1 MSSYDQV
8 AAWTDE
14 LSASL
19 STEALEGA
27 LAARERFVAEC
38 RPHLARA
45 EQEIRLIRQL
55 LSLRDGAA
63 AEENGLTLTI
73 ATTAQGSPLP
83 RSRHPV
89 VDHVA
94 QLLEAEGH
102 PLHISEIMR
111 LLDEQEAALPGKG
124 DQANVIAHIRRDPR
138 FVRPSRGVYAL
149 AEWGLR
155 GSLEPADDGRRRRI
169 KKRVKGVGGNS
180 RGD

>member
-1 MSSYDQV
+1 M
-8 AAWTDE
+8 
-14 LSASL
+14 SASL
-19 STEALEGA
+19 STEALQDA

-38 RPHLARA
+38 RPQLARA

-55 LSLRDGAA
+55 LSLRGGRAA
-63 AEENGLTLTI
+63 DEDDRLTLTI
-73 ATTAQGSPLP
+73 ATGPEGSRLP

-89 VDHVA
+89 VDEVA
-94 QLLEAEGH
+94 HLLETEGH

-111 LLDEQEAALPGKG
+111 LLAEQKASLPGKG

-149 AEWGLR
+149 AAWGLR
-155 GSLEPADDGRRRRI
+155 GSLAAGDDGPRRRV
-169 KKRVKGVGGNS
+169 KKRVKGAGGNS